1 MQELQLP
8 IQTANDYCLN
18 VRSLLLLFSGLS
30 QVNGLCTKDK
40 SCNVNE
46 DNGLNLAYTI
56 AHEIGHK

>member
-1 MQELQLP
+1 MHNQLT
-8 IQTANDYCLN
+8 ISSSIVTIF
-18 VRSLLLLFSGLS
+18 FSGLS

-46 DNGLNLAYTI
+46 DNGLTLAYTI

>member
-1 MQELQLP
+1 MSESP
-8 IQTANDYCLN
+8 EARCCF
-18 VRSLLLLFSGLS
+18 LFLGLS